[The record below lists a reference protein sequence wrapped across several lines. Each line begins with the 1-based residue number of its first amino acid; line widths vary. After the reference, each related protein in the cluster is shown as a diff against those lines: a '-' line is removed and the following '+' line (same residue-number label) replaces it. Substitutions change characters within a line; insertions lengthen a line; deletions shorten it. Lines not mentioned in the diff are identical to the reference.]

1 MRKKLLLA
9 VCLAL
14 STAALA
20 EPDAIPEPQSTLE
33 RIEEILSPG
42 NMLRGQITEEDVSE
56 LFELLRSAMAG
67 KSVEP
72 SERLKQKLDALALR
86 LQIRGALAGSLL
98 LDEFEARVKG
108 LVRELNKPPRDPNAI

>member
-1 MRKKLLLA
+1 MREKYLVA
-9 VCLAL
+9 ACLIAL
-14 STAALA
+14 STSVLA
-20 EPDAIPEPQSTLE
+20 QDQIPEPQTTLE

-42 NMLRGQITEEDVSE
+42 SMLRGQITEEDVSE
-56 LFELLRSAMAG
+56 IFALLRSAMAG

-98 LDEFEARVKG
+98 LDELEARMKRF
-108 LVRELNKPPRDPNAI
+108 VRELNQPPRDPNAI